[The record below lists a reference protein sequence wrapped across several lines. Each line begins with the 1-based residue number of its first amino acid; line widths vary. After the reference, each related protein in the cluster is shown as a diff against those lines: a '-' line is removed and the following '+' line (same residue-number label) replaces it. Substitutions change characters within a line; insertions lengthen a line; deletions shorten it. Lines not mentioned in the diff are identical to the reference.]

1 MITGRPF
8 RVAAFV
14 CVAGLA
20 GVACGGA
27 SSGDDAAAVPAPAA
41 DAAPAATDAPTATD
55 APAAD
60 SVSADAGSDAG
71 AVVPPLLQ
79 FTAPLIGGGEI
90 AVDELAG
97 KPTAFWFWSPT

>member
-27 SSGDDAAAVPAPAA
+27 SSGDDAVAVPAPAA
-41 DAAPAATDAPTATD
+41 EAAPAATD

-60 SVSADAGSDAG
+60 SVPADAGSDAG
-71 AVVPPLLQ
+71 AAVPALLQ